1 MTAEKLLK
9 WLVAHGKQRLAVPID
24 ELDAGWVDALVALQ
38 ERRKVHL
45 SEHEGRTLIWI
56 DPGVF
61 RRRGQA
67 RCDRPE
73 ILETDLPPDVP
84 YLKHAPDRDSMPVSG
99 MRLNGEPV
107 YRPRDEPSSLVAM
120 GSTPWPP
127 DGTSINCRKYREH
140 RAQYTEVAI
149 WDLHVVADACP
160 VCGKPD
166 GRKPGATSNNV
177 NCVVCDL
184 WARDVRKCVRTFE
197 PEPDCQP
204 EAESKPKRKK
214 GAKAG

>member
-1 MTAEKLLK
+1 MTSRELL
-9 WLVAHGKQRLAVPID
+9 AHLIARTHLDGGTPLGDVGPD
-24 ELDAGWVDALVALQ
+24 SLDALIELQASGSVIVTQDPPMVWVHPDAMPPVR
-38 ERRKVHL
+38 ERVSYR
-45 SEHEGRTLIWI
+45 RTY
-56 DPGVF
+56 V
-61 RRRGQA
+61 
-67 RCDRPE
+67 E
-73 ILETDLPPDVP
+73 SDLPPDVDT
-84 YLKHAPDRDSMPVSG
+84 LKHAPDRDSMPVSG

-204 EAESKPKRKK
+204 EAESKPKRKN